1 MIDFLLGILGMILEL
16 VLSFIA
22 PLMILAGEFVRV
34 ILSVG
39 YYRPRWNKAVYKE
52 FQYEFPIKSVSF
64 WVGIGFWVCFGIW
77 WEYYLRGD

>member
-22 PLMILAGEFVRV
+22 PLMILTGEFVRV

-39 YYRPRWNKAVYKE
+39 YYP
-52 FQYEFPIKSVSF
+52 P
-64 WVGIGFWVCFGIW
+64 
-77 WEYYLRGD
+77 